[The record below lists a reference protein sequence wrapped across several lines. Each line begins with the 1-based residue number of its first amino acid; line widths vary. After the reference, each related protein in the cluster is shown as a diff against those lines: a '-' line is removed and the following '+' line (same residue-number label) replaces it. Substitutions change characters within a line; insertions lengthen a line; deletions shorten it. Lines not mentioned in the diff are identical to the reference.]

1 MMVLLQECVAYMNSP
16 RMLLAADSN
25 LFSQKKKKKAIFL
38 PIFLL
43 LLLFLQQ
50 NWNVYRKKKKKT
62 PQFAFVE
69 QFPVPSI
76 WFSSASGMLMAQSCR
91 MKSPL
96 L

>member
-1 MMVLLQECVAYMNSP
+1 
-16 RMLLAADSN
+16 MLLAADSN
-25 LFSQKKKKKAIFL
+25 LFSQKKKKKQKAIFL

-50 NWNVYRKKKKKT
+50 NWNVYRKKKKT

-76 WFSSASGMLMAQSCR
+76 WFSSARGMLMAQSCR

>member
-1 MMVLLQECVAYMNSP
+1 
-16 RMLLAADSN
+16 MLLAADSN
-25 LFSQKKKKKAIFL
+25 LFSQKKKKKQKAIFL

-50 NWNVYRKKKKKT
+50 NWNVYRKKKKKKKT
-62 PQFAFVE
+62 QFAFVE

-76 WFSSASGMLMAQSCR
+76 WFSSARGMLMAQSCR

>member
-1 MMVLLQECVAYMNSP
+1 
-16 RMLLAADSN
+16 MLLAADSN

-62 PQFAFVE
+62 QFAFVE

-76 WFSSASGMLMAQSCR
+76 WFSSARGMLMAQSCR